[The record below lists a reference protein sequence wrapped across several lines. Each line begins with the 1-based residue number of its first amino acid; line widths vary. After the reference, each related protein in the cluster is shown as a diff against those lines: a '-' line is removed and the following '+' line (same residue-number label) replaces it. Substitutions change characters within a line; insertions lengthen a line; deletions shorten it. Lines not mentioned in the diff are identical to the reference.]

1 MKPKQSRY
9 PKIQPPQAP
18 EKSGERPV
26 QSLIPGVEEHSVQR
40 PIPGVEE
47 HPVQSPIPGVGEH
60 PAQSSVQ
67 RKDERLA
74 QSPIPKPEKSSIQQ
88 ATPKNVQSTG
98 ANAAPSSVE
107 MPAQKPS
114 SWSPKLAAMRNSLDD
129 TIAAQKADKAKHK
142 RQLRWLNYRWYR
154 RWLWVVTMQEVR
166 LRIWLATLCY
176 FWQGVRRAW
185 REWRDRIR
193 WQMGKLLGLRDVAG
207 VGGWPRRSLADDWR
221 FIALFLAMW
230 GSWFIWLRY
239 LWLVLR

>member
-26 QSLIPGVEEHSVQR
+26 QSPMLGVGER
-40 PIPGVEE
+40 
-47 HPVQSPIPGVGEH
+47 PVQSPIPGVGKR
-60 PAQSSVQ
+60 PAQNLVQ
-67 RKDERLA
+67 GMDERLA
-74 QSPIPKPEKSSIQQ
+74 QSPIPKSEKSSIQQ
-88 ATPKNVQSTG
+88 AAPKTVQKIG
-98 ANAAPSSVE
+98 ANAAPPSVE

-114 SWSPKLAAMRNSLDD
+114 SWSPKLAAMRNSLED

-154 RWLWVVTMQEVR
+154 RWLWLVTVQEVR

-176 FWQGVRRAW
+176 FWQGVRRDW
-185 REWRDRIR
+185 RERRDRIR
-193 WQMGKLLGLRDVAG
+193 WQMGKLLGLRDIAG
-207 VGGWPRRSLADDWR
+207 VGGWPHRSLASDWR

>member
-1 MKPKQSRY
+1 MRPKQSRY

-26 QSLIPGVEEHSVQR
+26 QR
-40 PIPGVEE
+40 PIPGA
-47 HPVQSPIPGVGEH
+47 GEH
-60 PAQSSVQ
+60 PAQSSVHSVGERPAQ
-67 RKDERLA
+67 SPVHGTDERLA
-74 QSPIPKPEKSSIQQ
+74 QSPMHKPEKSSIQQ

-185 REWRDRIR
+185 RERRDRIR

-207 VGGWPRRSLADDWR
+207 VGGWPRRSLVSDWR

>member
-18 EKSGERPV
+18 EKSGE
-26 QSLIPGVEEHSVQR
+26 
-40 PIPGVEE
+40 
-47 HPVQSPIPGVGEH
+47 HPVQCPMHSVGEH
-60 PAQSSVQ
+60 PAQSSVHSVGKHPAQ
-67 RKDERLA
+67 RPVYGTDKRLA
-74 QSPIPKPEKSSIQQ
+74 QSPIPKSEKSSIQQ
-88 ATPKNVQSTG
+88 AAPKTVQRIG
-98 ANAAPSSVE
+98 ANAAPPSVE

-114 SWSPKLAAMRNSLDD
+114 SWSPKLAAMRDSLDD

-142 RQLRWLNYRWYR
+142 RQLRCLNYHWYR

-176 FWQGVRRAW
+176 FWQGVRRDW
-185 REWRDRIR
+185 RERRDRIR
-193 WQMGKLLGLRDVAG
+193 WQMGKLLGLRDIAG
-207 VGGWPRRSLADDWR
+207 VSGWPRRSLANDWR

-239 LWLVLR
+239 LWLMLR